1 MMADLDG
8 LLDRLRTR
16 SDEQSRQLESQ
27 TVGMGYTRTAVRR
40 LVSVV
45 ARGIVTVLATIGALV
60 VLGAA
65 LDVLR

>member
-8 LLDRLRTR
+8 LLDRLR
-16 SDEQSRQLESQ
+16 DEQSRQHESQ
-27 TVGMGYTRTAVRR
+27 TLGMGYVRTAARR

>member
-8 LLDRLRTR
+8 LLDRLHTR
-16 SDEQSRQLESQ
+16 SDEQSRQQESQ
-27 TVGMGYTRTAVRR
+27 TLDMGYARTAARR

>member
-8 LLDRLRTR
+8 LLDRLRTLG
-16 SDEQSRQLESQ
+16 DEQSQQQQSQ
-27 TVGMGYTRTAVRR
+27 TLGTGYVRAAARR
-40 LVSVV
+40 LVAVV

>member
-1 MMADLDG
+1 MADLDG

-16 SDEQSRQLESQ
+16 SDEQSRQQESE
-27 TVGMGYTRTAVRR
+27 TLGMGYARTAARW

-60 VLGAA
+60 VLGA
-65 LDVLR
+65 